1 MRAVLAAQLP
11 GVEAVRKRIVP
22 SGSRRWPARSRAGP
36 GETSRGHGLRTPRG
50 NSVSKR
56 CGRVGWTGPRA
67 SARPRRARGPPRGS
81 ARARADADAEARS
94 KYAKKKTTPIL
105 RNVDATGETRVS
117 GTRTNATS
125 RRDTRERDV
134 LSDLPSDDMSKDE
147 RFINRTS
154 VYNPT
159 STPDSD
165 PVLVETA
172 APGFA
177 DQGVAKTDVVV
188 DEDGDAANDFFLAD
202 PDPDISREDFQT
214 SAPRDEGEE
223 DSRGGPSQT
232 SPSLKKP
239 GKKKRRTPFARA
251 RRARWTSPRSRTCR
265 CPRWRKMTRRV
276 PTRRWAGGWAGART
290 GARWRCAARARRRA

>member
-1 MRAVLAAQLP
+1 MAGSIPRGSRGDVTRTWASNPARELGL
-11 GVEAVRKRIVP
+11 EAVRPR
-22 SGSRRWPARSRAGP
+22 GLDRPARLRATP
-36 GETSRGHGLRTPRG
+36 PRAWTPPRVRARAPTRTPR
-50 NSVSKR
+50 R
-56 CGRVGWTGPRA
+56 
-67 SARPRRARGPPRGS
+67 
-81 ARARADADAEARS
+81 DRS
-94 KYAKKKTTPIL
+94 TRKKTTPIL
-105 RNVDATGETRVS
+105 RKVDATGETRVS

-159 STPDSD
+159 SPLDSD

-239 GKKKRRTPFARA
+239 EAEKKTPPFAACA

-265 CPRWRKMTRRV
+265 CPRWRKMTRRA